1 METLEILQVTWFFII
16 GFLFIGY
23 AVLDGFDLGIAA
35 LMPVLAKK
43 DTERQQ
49 VMDAI
54 WPFWDGNEVWIIT
67 AGAALFAA
75 FPHAYAT
82 VFSGFYLAL
91 MLVLFALIF
100 RAVSMEFWY
109 YDEKRKNI
117 WSWAFVIG
125 SFLPALLY
133 GVALGNVLVGIPID
147 NSMNFGGSFFT
158 LLRPYPLVM
167 GLLGLA
173 AILLQGATYAAHKTD
188 GVVQQRARGLVNRI
202 LLFYAIALVLSFL
215 VTVVYLPGT
224 LSRFPVWIAAAV
236 TIGALSRVHTWSKNG
251 YDQKAFMAS
260 SLSFTGLMAIAGTTL
275 YPNMVR
281 SSVNKAFNLTIY
293 NSSSTQTT
301 LTAMTIIAVIG
312 MPLVVLYSWYVYK
325 IFKGKVSIKEQ

>member
-1 METLEILQVTWFFII
+1 METLEILQNIWFFII

-23 AVLDGFDLGIAA
+23 AVLDGFDLGIAT

-43 DTERQQ
+43 DGERQQ

-109 YDEKRKNI
+109 YDEKRRNI

-125 SFLPALLY
+125 SFLPSLLY
-133 GVALGNVLVGIPID
+133 GVALGNVLVGIPMD
-147 NSMNFGGSFFT
+147 ASMNFGGSFFT

-167 GLLGLA
+167 GLLGLS

-188 GVVQQRARGLVNRI
+188 GAVQERAHSLINRV
-202 LLFYAIALVLSFL
+202 LLFYAFSLALSFL
-215 VTVVYLPGT
+215 VTVIYIPQT
-224 LSRFPVWIAAAV
+224 LSRIPVWIAAAV
-236 TIGALSRVHTWSKNG
+236 TVAALYGVFMWSKNG
-251 YDQKAFMAS
+251 YDQKAFRAS
-260 SLSFTGLMAIAGTTL
+260 SLSFIGLWAIAGTTL

-281 SSVNKAFNLTIY
+281 SNVSEAFNLTIY
-293 NSSSTQTT
+293 NASSTQMT
-301 LTAMTIIAVIG
+301 LTAMLIIAIIG
-312 MPLVVLYSWYVYK
+312 MPVVILYSWYVYK
-325 IFKGKVSIKEQ
+325 IFKGKVSIKE